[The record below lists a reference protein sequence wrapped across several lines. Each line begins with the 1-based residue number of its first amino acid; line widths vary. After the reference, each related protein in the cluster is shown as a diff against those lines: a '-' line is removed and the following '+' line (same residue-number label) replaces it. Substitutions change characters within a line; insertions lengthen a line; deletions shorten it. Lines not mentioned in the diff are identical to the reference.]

1 MKRVE
6 WRWSTESAR
15 WQTGKGWEATKR
27 PATLYADGNE
37 YQKMHGFGAC
47 FNELGYKA
55 LLQLNVEEQETLL
68 RELFAPEK
76 EGCNINFCRL
86 PIGANDYSL
95 SWYSLD
101 ETAGDY
107 ELSNFSLKRDE
118 QALIPFVKRAMKY
131 APDLRLFASPWSP
144 PLG

>member
-47 FNELGYKA
+47 FNL
-55 LLQLNVEEQETLL
+55 
-68 RELFAPEK
+68 
-76 EGCNINFCRL
+76 
-86 PIGANDYSL
+86 SL
-95 SWYSLD
+95 
-101 ETAGDY
+101 
-107 ELSNFSLKRDE
+107 
-118 QALIPFVKRAMKY
+118 IHI
-131 APDLRLFASPWSP
+131 
-144 PLG
+144 

>member
-47 FNELGYKA
+47 FNGDDVYKSTDGSYCTITDGNDHQQVTAPGYTMYYVWMIRHIDGDPWYKTTRFYA
-55 LLQLNVEEQETLL
+55 EEHEWLT
-68 RELFAPEK
+68 
-76 EGCNINFCRL
+76 
-86 PIGANDYSL
+86 
-95 SWYSLD
+95 
-101 ETAGDY
+101 
-107 ELSNFSLKRDE
+107 
-118 QALIPFVKRAMKY
+118 RA
-131 APDLRLFASPWSP
+131 D
-144 PLG
+144 

>member
-76 EGCNINFCRL
+76 EG
-86 PIGANDYSL
+86 
-95 SWYSLD
+95 
-101 ETAGDY
+101 
-107 ELSNFSLKRDE
+107 
-118 QALIPFVKRAMKY
+118 
-131 APDLRLFASPWSP
+131 
-144 PLG
+144 